1 MKTLYVSD
9 MDGTLMGADS
19 RVSAESAALLNRLI
33 DERGMLFTV
42 ATART
47 PATVVPLMH
56 DVHARLPF
64 IVLSGAAM
72 WSAAQGRFQHVQ
84 AIPGE
89 VVDAVADIFEQH
101 HLHPFIYRNHG
112 GNMIYTHHYGPMT
125 APEEHFVEQRLN
137 LPLKRF
143 LLNDAHY
150 RHSPDEA
157 MLIYSMNDYAVLE
170 PVYRQLQAST
180 VPCTALLYRDNTDPS
195 VALMEVYRQGCTK
208 AAAIARLA
216 DAIGA
221 ERIVAFG
228 DNLNDIAMLQAA
240 HQAIAVENAVPE
252 VKAIAHR
259 IIGPNTAHSV
269 ARYLA
274 TIVTASRN
282 QN

>member
-19 RVSAESAALLNRLI
+19 QVGTETVAILNRLI
-33 DERGMLFTV
+33 DEHDMLFTV

-47 PATVVPLMH
+47 PATVVPLMQH
-56 DVHARLPF
+56 VHVRLPF

-72 WSAAQGRFQHVQ
+72 WDAHQGRFIHVQ
-84 AIPGE
+84 PIPDD
-89 VVDAVADIFEQH
+89 VTQAVCDIFEQQR
-101 HLHPFIYRNHG
+101 LHPFIYRNHG
-112 GNMIYTHHYGPMT
+112 GNMIYTHHYGAMT
-125 APEEHFVEQRLN
+125 ASEEQFVAQRQN

-143 LLNDAHY
+143 LRNDINY

-170 PVYRQLQAST
+170 RVYRQIQVAE

-195 VALMEVYRQGCTK
+195 VALMEVYRKGCTK

-216 DAIGA
+216 AGIGA

-228 DNLNDIAMLQAA
+228 DNLNDMAMLRAA
-240 HQAIAVENAVPE
+240 HHAIAVENAVPQ
-252 VKAIAHR
+252 VKAIAHEV
-259 IIGPNTAHSV
+259 IGPNTAHSV

-274 TIVTASRN
+274 AHLS
-282 QN
+282 